1 MGIRYPSYRATRK
14 EKFVQPSCPQD
25 MHENTKF
32 FKRRRE
38 ERDRGEKYEC
48 WGRN

>member
-1 MGIRYPSYRATRK
+1 MGFRYSSYRKIRK

-25 MHENTKF
+25 MSENTQF
-32 FKRRRE
+32 FKKRRE
-38 ERDRGEKYEC
+38 EKERSEKYEC